1 MNKYFCNIP
10 YSYIQ
15 YGTLSCF
22 IYAED
27 EEDCADQAD
36 DCANRYSENYED
48 GDYSGDS
55 EYRYSEM
62 DIDLEESDVSGPNSN
77 SSEPKTPFSGTP
89 SYFLAELNAL

>member
-27 EEDCADQAD
+27 EEDCAEQAD

-62 DIDLEESDVSGPNSN
+62 DIDLEESDV
-77 SSEPKTPFSGTP
+77 TPPGSPYENKSPANTP
-89 SYFLAELNAL
+89 AAYFLAELSQL